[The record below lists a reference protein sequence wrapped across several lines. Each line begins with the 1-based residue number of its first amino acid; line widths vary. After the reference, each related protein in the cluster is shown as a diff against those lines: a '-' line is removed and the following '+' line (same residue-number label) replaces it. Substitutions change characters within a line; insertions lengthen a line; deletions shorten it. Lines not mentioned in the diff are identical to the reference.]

1 MREKFRRI
9 TAVIASGGR
18 DNAVRFTKACLRG
31 RRTHVDARANERFEG
46 PDADAVIKI
55 LIASTPIRD
64 RAIFKASMS
73 SGVDPDGAINV
84 RTLKLGL
91 ENSMAV
97 GPIEGKVEFEN
108 VADSYFFK
116 GFQGAWSWQA
126 DETLRPRAA
135 GEFWRKLL
143 WAEWAKGPLK

>member
-9 TAVIASGGR
+9 TALIASGGR

-64 RAIFKASMS
+64 RAIFKASIS

-97 GPIEGKVEFEN
+97 GPIEGKVEFED

-116 GFQGAWSWQA
+116 GSQGAWYGKP
-126 DETLRPRAA
+126 TRP
-135 GEFWRKLL
+135 
-143 WAEWAKGPLK
+143 